1 MSSCS
6 FKLICLNDLCEKGS
20 ESSPNALIFAGTSAP
35 DITREDINWQYHS
48 LRGGY
53 KLRWTVAEAGLFPLH
68 PPVSSSISSKAFQTR
83 QLTQFDVKM
92 FKKALGDR
100 GSFPLRKNCDGHNS
114 YPASLRNDNTRAST
128 FPNAGPSTQQYN
140 TYYREGMDVRYLP
153 YAWRT
158 FHDLVQITAPRT
170 RMMYKHL
177 FCTDELPK
185 SPHHWVCKTGIF
197 TVNFCNEMH
206 TDRNDHRPRAKSS
219 ILQELQSVF
228 ECDSLAKS
236 AISEQ
241 ARAMYDLVNEFDAP
255 QPTTCCYQFVPTT
268 ATVEDHKYIQVH
280 CYFPMPTLGV
290 AHRMFDHWTNI
301 FLGGVLLHGTS
312 VPVFYEMCEHG
323 EEVFVGEHPRLNIVA
338 WGEG

>member
-1 MSSCS
+1 MSTCS
-6 FKLICLNDLCEKGS
+6 FSLLCLNDLRHAFPG
-20 ESSPNALIFAGTSAP
+20 SSPNAFVFAGNAAP
-35 DITREDINWQYHS
+35 DFRRDGLNWQCRT
-48 LRGGY
+48 LKGDY
-53 KLRWTVAEAGLFPLH
+53 KLRWVVAEAGMFPLN
-68 PPVSSSISSKAFQTR
+68 PPVTSSISSKAFQTR
-83 QLTQFDVKM
+83 QLTQFDVRM

-128 FPNAGPSTQQYN
+128 FPNAGPSSQQYN
-140 TYYREGMDVRYLP
+140 TYYRKGMDVRYLP

-170 RMMYKHL
+170 RMLFKHL

-185 SPHHWVCKTGIF
+185 SQHHWVCKTGIF

-206 TDRNDHRPRAKSS
+206 IDRNDHRSRAKMSM
-219 ILQELQSVF
+219 LQELQSVF
-228 ECDSLAKS
+228 ACDTLKQS

-241 ARAMYDLVNEFDAP
+241 ARALYELVNEFDAP
-255 QPTTCCYQFVPTT
+255 QPMTCCYQFVPTQT
-268 ATVEDHKYIQVH
+268 KANDTSNIQVH

-290 AHRMFDHWTNI
+290 AHRVFDHWTNI
-301 FLGGVLLHGTS
+301 FLGGVILHGTS
-312 VPVFYEMCEHG
+312 VPIFYEKSDKG
-323 EEVFVGEHPRLNIVA
+323 EEIFVGEHPRLNLVA